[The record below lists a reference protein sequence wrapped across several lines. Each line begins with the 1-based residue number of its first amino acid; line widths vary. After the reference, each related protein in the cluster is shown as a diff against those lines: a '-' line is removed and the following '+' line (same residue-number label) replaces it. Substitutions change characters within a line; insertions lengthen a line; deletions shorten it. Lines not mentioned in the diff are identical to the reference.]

1 MTISDVLEL
10 VNPGSLS
17 LEGWRELAWALFIA
31 YGVPVAIVVTATVVI
46 MDNRGPGGNSR
57 KVLVAVVVGALAL
70 ATALT
75 SFTPTGRDMADTARS
90 DERAVFNR
98 NLSMTP
104 TQALSELYD
113 VTITHDEW
121 RATGR
126 ELQLVTPDTAQSG
139 FFATIDGAERKLT
152 IETVGD
158 VYRIYYL
165 DGNDVVPLT
174 PPGGEAPL
182 PVDKPVETPEP
193 APAPSD
199 QGIFRQDLTTSTEVP
214 GS

>member
-10 VNPGSLS
+10 VNPGSLN
-17 LEGWRELAWALFIA
+17 LEGWRELVWALFIA

-90 DERAVFNR
+90 SERAVFNR

-113 VTITHDEW
+113 VTITHDDW

-126 ELQLVTPDTAQSG
+126 ELKLVTPDTAQSG
-139 FFATIDGAERKLT
+139 FFATIDGVERKLT

-165 DGNDVVPLT
+165 DGNDVVSLT
-174 PPGGEAPL
+174 PPGGETPL
-182 PVDKPVETPEP
+182 PVEEPVETPG
-193 APAPSD
+193 PAPSPTD
-199 QGIFRQDLTTSTEVP
+199 KGVFRQDLTTSTEVP
-214 GS
+214 VS